1 MANRL
6 FIIEAP
12 GKEAILGRILYQVF
26 RQRCEIIATVG
37 HICENPKSLDMP
49 WINDDLTEHAYHI
62 KPERHRLIDKLRLA
76 ARVADEIYIATDD
89 DHEGDVIA
97 RDVFSNALDS
107 SEHNKLYRVKL
118 RAMTI
123 EEVRRAV
130 ADREVYF
137 PDANKGDARRILD
150 RLIGRLSNPKG
161 AVGRVQGSMLIELSS
176 NNPVVGVAQ
185 LQIPAQ
191 DGGSPFCSNLPI
203 FAGDEFDFEEI
214 NHLCKQHQIAPGRV
228 IETTSSST
236 WNHSDILLN
245 CSLSTGR
252 PLTSIA
258 EAMQRLY
265 EKGQMTYPRSS
276 QRTVSSHSI
285 CKTQIIAKM
294 QGVNFRPELVS
305 NTRAASSSGHEA
317 PSIIESDLP
326 LHRRVDESTDTETAV
341 KILIARNQVESGMP
355 CKITFGE
362 PSSIAVLP
370 EALKNLQ
377 WVRRDVPGLCLWLG
391 DKEPSLKLWT
401 KEQSLIHFMQQTQL
415 GRPSTIIVHI
425 DKFLSRE
432 LVNDDF
438 SFTNKGNVWL
448 NNHKEIFHNK
458 NISNIIEQYLDANN
472 DLPSE
477 MVMALLDVCQLDV
490 SNSVGINRPD
500 RQEIQEN
507 CEHEFTT
514 LFN

>member
-12 GKEAILGRILYQVF
+12 GKEVILGRLLYHVF
-26 RQRCEIIATVG
+26 KQRCEIIATVG

-49 WINDDLTEHAYHI
+49 WINDDLSEHSYNV
-62 KPERHRLIDKLRLA
+62 KPERQRLINKLRIA
-76 ARVADEIYIATDD
+76 ATIADEIYIATDD
-89 DHEGDVIA
+89 DHEGDVIG
-97 RDVFSNALDS
+97 RDVVSMAFDS
-107 SEHNKLYRVKL
+107 VEKDKLYRVKL

-123 EEVRRAV
+123 DEVRRAISE
-130 ADREVYF
+130 RETYF

-150 RLIGRLSNPKG
+150 RLIGRLSNKNG

-185 LQIPAQ
+185 LQIPSQ
-191 DGGSPFCSNLPI
+191 DGGKPFCSSMPI
-203 FAGDEFDFEEI
+203 FAGDDFDFDEI
-214 NHLCKQHQIAPGRV
+214 NHLSKQLQIAPDRLF
-228 IETTSSST
+228 ESTSSVT

-252 PLTSIA
+252 PMASIA

-305 NTRAASSSGHEA
+305 NVRETTSHGHEA

-326 LHRRVDESTDTETAV
+326 LNRRIDESTDVETAV

-355 CKITFGE
+355 CRI
-362 PSSIAVLP
+362 SLP
-370 EALKNLQ
+370 EASSINALPDVLKNLQ
-377 WVRRDVPGLCLWLG
+377 WYRRDVPGFCLWLE
-391 DKEPSLKLWT
+391 DKEPS
-401 KEQSLIHFMQQTQL
+401 F
-415 GRPSTIIVHI
+415 
-425 DKFLSRE
+425 
-432 LVNDDF
+432 
-438 SFTNKGNVWL
+438 
-448 NNHKEIFHNK
+448 
-458 NISNIIEQYLDANN
+458 
-472 DLPSE
+472 
-477 MVMALLDVCQLDV
+477 
-490 SNSVGINRPD
+490 
-500 RQEIQEN
+500 
-507 CEHEFTT
+507 
-514 LFN
+514 